1 MTNCNLLYVKRNSI
15 KRLAVILMLGN
26 CISFVS
32 CFVGKEEIDEET
44 DVTMQKGQKKIIQKN
59 FEALLEDLDPNP
71 LMNFLYQEDIIT
83 RDDIDEMDSIK
94 PRKEKSKALL
104 FTLQRRGPNAFLAL
118 VEGLIMKKK
127 QWLATLL
134 LKEGKY
140 N

>member
-1 MTNCNLLYVKRNSI
+1 MTNSNLLYVKKNSI
-15 KRLAVILMLGN
+15 KRSSVILMLGN
-26 CISFVS
+26 YPFVS
-32 CFVGKEEIDEET
+32 GFVGKEEIEET

-59 FEALLEDLDPNP
+59 FEVLLEDLDPNP

-118 VEGLIMKKK
+118 VEGLIIKKK

>member
-1 MTNCNLLYVKRNSI
+1 
-15 KRLAVILMLGN
+15 
-26 CISFVS
+26 
-32 CFVGKEEIDEET
+32 
-44 DVTMQKGQKKIIQKN
+44 MQKGQKKIIQKN
-59 FEALLEDLDPNP
+59 FEVLLEDLDPNP
-71 LMNFLYQEDIIT
+71 LTNFLYQEDIIT

-118 VEGLIMKKK
+118 VEGLIIKKK

-140 N
+140 I

>member
-1 MTNCNLLYVKRNSI
+1 
-15 KRLAVILMLGN
+15 
-26 CISFVS
+26 
-32 CFVGKEEIDEET
+32 
-44 DVTMQKGQKKIIQKN
+44 MQEGHKKIIQKH

-83 RDDIDEMDSIK
+83 RDDMDEMDSIK

-104 FTLQRRGPNAFLAL
+104 LMLQRRGPNAFLAL
-118 VEGLIMKKK
+118 VEGLITKKK

-134 LKEGKY
+134 LKEGKC

>member
-1 MTNCNLLYVKRNSI
+1 
-15 KRLAVILMLGN
+15 
-26 CISFVS
+26 
-32 CFVGKEEIDEET
+32 
-44 DVTMQKGQKKIIQKN
+44 MQEGQKKIIQKN

-83 RDDIDEMDSIK
+83 RDDMDEMDSIK

-104 FTLQRRGPNAFLAL
+104 LMLQRRGPNAFLAL
-118 VEGLIMKKK
+118 VEGLIIKKK

-134 LKEGKY
+134 LKEGKC

>member
-1 MTNCNLLYVKRNSI
+1 MTNSNLLYVKRNSI
-15 KRLAVILMLGN
+15 KRSSVILMLGN
-26 CISFVS
+26 YPFVS
-32 CFVGKEEIDEET
+32 CFVGKEEIEET

-59 FEALLEDLDPNP
+59 FEVLLEDLDPNP

-118 VEGLIMKKK
+118 VEGLIIKKK
-127 QWLATLL
+127 QWLAILL

>member
-1 MTNCNLLYVKRNSI
+1 
-15 KRLAVILMLGN
+15 
-26 CISFVS
+26 
-32 CFVGKEEIDEET
+32 
-44 DVTMQKGQKKIIQKN
+44 MQKGQKKIIQKN
-59 FEALLEDLDPNP
+59 FEVLLEDLDPNP

-83 RDDIDEMDSIK
+83 RDDMDEMDSIK

-104 FTLQRRGPNAFLAL
+104 FTLQRRGPSAFLAL
-118 VEGLIMKKK
+118 VEGLIIKKK

>member
-1 MTNCNLLYVKRNSI
+1 
-15 KRLAVILMLGN
+15 
-26 CISFVS
+26 
-32 CFVGKEEIDEET
+32 
-44 DVTMQKGQKKIIQKN
+44 MQKGQKKIIQKN

-94 PRKEKSKALL
+94 PRKEKSKTLL
-104 FTLQRRGPNAFLAL
+104 FTLQRRGPSAFLAL
-118 VEGLIMKKK
+118 VEGLIVKKK